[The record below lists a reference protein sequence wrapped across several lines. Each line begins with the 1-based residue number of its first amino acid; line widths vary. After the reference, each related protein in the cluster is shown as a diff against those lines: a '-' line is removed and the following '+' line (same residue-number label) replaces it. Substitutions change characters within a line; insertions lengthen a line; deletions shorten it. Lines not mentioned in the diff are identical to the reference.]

1 MTIFNLG
8 SINTDHFY
16 FVPHLPAPGETLAAT
31 GYSVGLGGKG
41 ANQSVAAAQA
51 GAPVIHIGSV
61 GPDGGGMVAQLRGY
75 GVDCAHVSTVQVP
88 TAHANINITPEG
100 ENAITIYPGAN
111 LEQSLTHLE
120 SAISAASDGDCLL
133 LQNETNLQLE
143 AVRMAAAA
151 GLFVIY
157 SAAPFSAD
165 AVEAVLPHIDLLV
178 MNAVEARQLSE
189 ALGTDLAQLPV
200 PHLLLTDGERG
211 ATWHDRSADDALHVP
226 AFPVTPVD
234 TTGAGDCFIGYTV
247 AGLNEG
253 MSPQEAMRLAA
264 AASALQVQRPGTADA
279 IPARAEV
286 DAFLREQITQPDPVD
301 S

>member
-16 FVPHLPAPGETLAAT
+16 SVPHLPAPGETLAAT
-31 GYSVGLGGKG
+31 GYSIGLGGKG

-61 GPDGGGMVAQLRGY
+61 GPDGGTMVAELRGH

-88 TAHANINITPEG
+88 TAHAIINVMPDG
-100 ENAITIYPGAN
+100 ENAITIFPGAN

-120 SAISAASDGDCLL
+120 SAISAASDGDCLI

-143 AVRMAAAA
+143 AARMADAA

-165 AVEAVLPHIDLLV
+165 AVQAVMPYTDLLV
-178 MNAVEARQLSE
+178 MNAVEAKQLTT
-189 ALGTDLAQLPV
+189 AIGTDLSQLPV
-200 PHLLLTDGERG
+200 RHLLITDGARG
-211 ATWHDRSADDALHVP
+211 ATWHDQTSKEALHVP

-234 TTGAGDCFIGYTV
+234 TTGAGDCFIGYAV

-253 MSPQEAMRLAA
+253 MSPEQALRLAT

-286 DAFLREQITQPDPVD
+286 DAFLAEQGAA
-301 S
+301 